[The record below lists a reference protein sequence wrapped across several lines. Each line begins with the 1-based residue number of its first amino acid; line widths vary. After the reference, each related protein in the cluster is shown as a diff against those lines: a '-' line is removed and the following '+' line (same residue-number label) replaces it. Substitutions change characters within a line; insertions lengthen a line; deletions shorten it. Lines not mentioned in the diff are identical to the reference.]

1 MTTFRTVTAALL
13 VLAAL
18 SPVPRVS
25 ADPVQTQR
33 VDCAK
38 GQSINQALDRDDERK
53 PLLVV
58 IRGTCTENVVVGRD
72 DVTLQGEPGAAI
84 VAADP
89 SQPTL
94 TLDGARRVLVTGLT
108 LGGGSD
114 GVFAVRGSTVD
125 VAACALQNNSRFGL
139 VVSFGGTA
147 VVDNCLIQTN
157 GGGGAVATNGAQL
170 VVTNSTVQNN
180 TGNGL
185 TAARNAHLR
194 VGQDAAGSMTPWPVT
209 VQGNTQ
215 SGIVV
220 TDASAGIVVATTVEN
235 NGGSGVVSQASSS
248 VTVGAGTLGLVA
260 PVTVRG
266 NGNHGVS
273 IYQGSRGLVQGS
285 LVENNAR
292 DGVRIEGSA
301 GTVIGSQVR
310 GNGRYG
316 VASLNSGSARL
327 GITDAGTGTPTS
339 GNTIENNTLEGV
351 HLVGASSAWMFGN
364 TIQGNSTTNGRFG
377 ILAVEGS
384 AVRFVGRNTVQANG
398 SIVGPTVGGGIFL
411 RASGLYVMKGDF
423 DITPNFN
430 IIQNNTGDGIQAIE
444 NSTVELRDGVTVS
457 GHTNNG
463 VLLLHGSRMRAQGT
477 TITGNNPSATVGLA
491 DIRLALGGTARFGP
505 AAFTLGTVVCAD
517 TESSVAGI
525 VPPAGCTGF

>member
-1 MTTFRTVTAALL
+1 MTTFRAVTAALL

-58 IRGTCTENVVVGRD
+58 IRGPCTESVVGGRD
-72 DVTLQGEPGAAI
+72 DVPPRGEPGAAI

-89 SQPTL
+89 SQPPL

-209 VQGNTQ
+209 VRGNTQ
-215 SGIVV
+215 GGIVV

-235 NGGSGVVSQASSS
+235 NGGSGVVSQAS
-248 VTVGAGTLGLVA
+248 
-260 PVTVRG
+260 
-266 NGNHGVS
+266 
-273 IYQGSRGLVQGS
+273 
-285 LVENNAR
+285 
-292 DGVRIEGSA
+292 

-384 AVRFVGRNTVQANG
+384 AV
-398 SIVGPTVGGGIFL
+398 
-411 RASGLYVMKGDF
+411 
-423 DITPNFN
+423 
-430 IIQNNTGDGIQAIE
+430 
-444 NSTVELRDGVTVS
+444 
-457 GHTNNG
+457 
-463 VLLLHGSRMRAQGT
+463 
-477 TITGNNPSATVGLA
+477 
-491 DIRLALGGTARFGP
+491 
-505 AAFTLGTVVCAD
+505 
-517 TESSVAGI
+517 
-525 VPPAGCTGF
+525 